1 MFDSIHISKLFLR
14 CGNLTVFKHVIQI
27 SVCHSQ
33 INIRFCYFVQFLI
46 LKLDKPAVVMTVTF
60 GKYEKTHV
68 CNLRKFKIYGGLND
82 DHMTELL
89 HRYCIH

>member
-1 MFDSIHISKLFLR
+1 MLFKFQFVFHIL
-14 CGNLTVFKHVIQI
+14 
-27 SVCHSQ
+27 
-33 INIRFCYFVQFLI
+33 IRFCYFVQFLI

-89 HRYCIH
+89 HRYCIHLVLLKLTVFSKTAQNPL